1 MGYPA
6 ILGYRNRGAPAIKTA
21 DFDFYLPE
29 ELIAQ
34 TPLERRDASRLLV
47 LDKNTGARRHMHFYD
62 LPALL
67 RPGDCL
73 VLNDSRVLPARLVGH
88 RVPGGGA
95 AEVLLLIDRGDKVWE
110 CLVRPGRRLKPGA
123 RISFGDGALTAEV
136 LEVCEGGNRLVRF
149 DYEGIF
155 LEKLEQLGKMPLP
168 PYIKQELEDPERY
181 QTVYSRAVGSAAAPT
196 AGLHFTR
203 ALLEQVREMG
213 VKVCYV
219 TLHVGL
225 GTFRPV
231 KEDEITDHEMH
242 AEYCMIPAETA
253 ETINRTKQTG
263 GRVICVGTTSC
274 RTIES
279 WASEDG
285 TLRESAGWTN
295 IFIYPGYRFK
305 ALDGLITNFHLPE
318 STLIMLVSAL
328 AGREQV
334 LAAYQEAVEQRYRFF
349 SFGDAM
355 FIASE
360 IPKIGE
366 NSENPDVPTVSEE
379 NS

>member
-1 MGYPA
+1 MD
-6 ILGYRNRGAPAIKTA
+6 IN
-21 DFDFYLPE
+21 DFDYDLPE

-181 QTVYSRAVGSAAAPT
+181 QTVNY
-196 AGLHFTR
+196 
-203 ALLEQVREMG
+203 EE
-213 VKVCYV
+213 
-219 TLHVGL
+219 
-225 GTFRPV
+225 
-231 KEDEITDHEMH
+231 DHEGLRRR
-242 AEYCMIPAETA
+242 ADGGTA
-253 ETINRTKQTG
+253 LYPCAAGTG
-263 GRVICVGTTSC
+263 ARNGRKGMLRYTSC
-274 RTIES
+274 
-279 WASEDG
+279 G
-285 TLRESAGWTN
+285 
-295 IFIYPGYRFK
+295 PG
-305 ALDGLITNFHLPE
+305 DLP
-318 STLIMLVSAL
+318 S
-328 AGREQV
+328 
-334 LAAYQEAVEQRYRFF
+334 
-349 SFGDAM
+349 
-355 FIASE
+355 
-360 IPKIGE
+360 GE
-366 NSENPDVPTVSEE
+366 RRRDHRP
-379 NS
+379 